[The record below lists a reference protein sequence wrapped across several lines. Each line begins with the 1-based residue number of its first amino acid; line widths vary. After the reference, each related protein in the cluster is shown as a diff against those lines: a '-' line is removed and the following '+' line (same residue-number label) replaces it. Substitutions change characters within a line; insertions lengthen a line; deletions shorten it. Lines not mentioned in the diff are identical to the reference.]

1 MVRSTPPR
9 LRTGSAAAGARQDER
24 ARSVARAGA
33 RRRAF
38 VAFVAAVAAAAR
50 QPTRSASSLSI
61 PTWRRA
67 LHRPPPA
74 SEVARETSSAG
85 AGAAPRTG
93 ARGCEPGRT
102 RQRAAAAAAAHGPC
116 RQAPPRPAPAHSV
129 VEAAPRAA
137 EPDNRSIFEK
147 IFGSPKP
154 ETTVVAYAN
163 PESPPP
169 RVSALNSAN
178 GAPGR
183 YDKYTAVYDISAH
196 TVYLPSGAK
205 LEAHS
210 GLGDLIDDPH
220 HVDVRAKGATP
231 PDVYELSLRE
241 KPFYG
246 IQALRMK
253 PSRRRRPA
261 SGAPACSRTLT
272 CSGRTATSFGCV
284 SFKDYEAFLQ
294 AYQSGEVKRLAVVAR
309 LQ

>member
-1 MVRSTPPR
+1 MGPPLPALAR
-9 LRTGSAAAGARQDER
+9 MSAARTGGSRRGWKTRF
-24 ARSVARAGA
+24 RS
-33 RRRAF
+33 RRRGAST
-38 VAFVAAVAAAAR
+38 R
-50 QPTRSASSLSI
+50 QPTRSASSFSI

-67 LHRPPPA
+67 PARPPTA
-74 SEVARETSSAG
+74 SDVARENSAPEP
-85 AGAAPRTG
+85 APRP
-93 ARGCEPGRT
+93 ES
-102 RQRAAAAAAAHGPC
+102 
-116 RQAPPRPAPAHSV
+116 APRVASPPELANAPLPPRRPTDLAVAPSRPAPAGSV
-129 VEAAPRAA
+129 VDAAPRAA

-163 PESPPP
+163 PETPPP

-178 GAPGR
+178 GAPGH

-196 TVYLPSGAK
+196 IVYLPSGAK

-210 GLGDLIDDPH
+210 GLGGLIDDPH

-246 IQALRMK
+246 IQALRLK
-253 PSRRRRPA
+253 PI
-261 SGAPACSRTLT
+261 GNGDQF
-272 CSGRTATSFGCV
+272 GRTGLLAHPYMLGPNGDSFGCV
-284 SFKDYEAFLQ
+284 SFKDYDAFLQ
-294 AYQSGEVKRLAVVAR
+294 AYQSGEVKKLAVVAR